1 MAKVDVILLF
11 VIEFLPRR
19 KKRRNKRMMKLWL

>member
-11 VIEFLPRR
+11 AIEFLPRKQKR
-19 KKRRNKRMMKLWL
+19 KDKRQMTLWL

>member
-19 KKRRNKRMMKLWL
+19 KKRRARMIRIR